1 MSIYTPSHCEDT
13 IQNSRETMAKL
24 VSLMFLQV
32 LVVVLDLNNGTQIL
46 QEIHLHVLKT
56 RLLSKRKSTRVHF
69 SKTNSCFYFTGTT
82 FYDCFV
88 REFCLGMHFFLM

>member
-13 IQNSRETMAKL
+13 IHNSKETMAKL

-32 LVVVLDLNNGTQIL
+32 LLLVVVVLDLNNGTQIL

-56 RLLSKRKSTRVHF
+56 RLLSKRKAQEYIS
-69 SKTNSCFYFTGTT
+69 
-82 FYDCFV
+82 
-88 REFCLGMHFFLM
+88 